1 VSESGSIAFHVIA
14 PDGEGRVILL
24 ERGGDGSA
32 LRVTEWQAGAYHLPG
47 QSGRCSGAEM
57 AARLEAWRRAG
68 WRFSEAPPRIRAWL
82 DD

>member
-1 VSESGSIAFHVIA
+1 LSESGSIAFHVGA

-24 ERGGDGSA
+24 ERDRGEAA

-47 QSGRCSGAEM
+47 QSSRSTAPEM
-57 AARLEAWRRAG
+57 GARLDAWKRAG
-68 WRFSEAPPRIRAWL
+68 WRFSEAPPRIHAWL